1 MSNVDETMEVVDST
15 EAVETDL
22 MVVTQLPVIE
32 ENLKQLGDE
41 LQREIDLALSLPC
54 TEENKAEVKRV
65 RAKLNKK
72 KAEFEAKRIAVKNA
86 IMEPYERV
94 NDLCKTYVLNR
105 LTDADSKLGKRISD
119 IEDAEKTKKRAEVEA
134 FYLDSLAA
142 HGLDFPT
149 FDQSGIKVGISDSV
163 ASLKKQASDFSAKTA
178 DEVAMISGLAY
189 ADEIMVEYR
198 NTLNV
203 SRSVTTV
210 NERHKAI
217 EAQRARMETVQ
228 PAFEPIPVQPEVP
241 RVIVQTN
248 ADDEVSKT
256 IHITGSQRKIDALLK
271 FLEDGWYKYEVEA

>member
-1 MSNVDETMEVVDST
+1 MSNVNEMVEVV
-15 EAVETDL
+15 EQTDL
-22 MVVTQLPVIE
+22 ITIQQLPVIVE
-32 ENLKQLGDE
+32 QLHSIKAAVSE
-41 LQREIDLALSLPC
+41 KVTAILSMPC
-54 TEENKAEVKRV
+54 TEDTVKEIKKA
-65 RAKLNKK
+65 RADLNKDFND
-72 KAEFEAKRIAVKNA
+72 FEARRKFVKSE
-86 IMEPYERV
+86 ILKPYEAFESVYKECVTELFKGADNQLR
-94 NDLCKTYVLNR
+94 
-105 LTDADSKLGKRISD
+105 DAINSV
-119 IEDAEKTKKRAEVEA
+119 EDGLKNQKRAEVEA
-134 FYLDSLAA
+134 FYQETFAA
-142 HGLDFPT
+142 HSLDFPT
-149 FDQSGIKVGISDSV
+149 FEQSGIKVGISDSI
-163 ASLKKQASDFSAKTA
+163 ASLKKQASDFAAKTA
-178 DEVAMISGLAY
+178 DEVSMISVLAY

-248 ADDEVSKT
+248 ADDEISKT